1 MTITFQSFVA
11 QCYTVLFFGDTCIRG
26 STNSPAQS
34 HSPFDFKFPGDQG
47 RKVLKKSRRR
57 AMVAW
62 VHDILLEE
70 LVNSCIF
77 YGRCR
82 RLRSSFCPRIC
93 CGDLQARDELRGEI
107 RRIIYNKAQRCQA
120 QRCWRKTRSF
130 TGGPWSLAQS
140 SWSLTRGIEWFPMSG
155 GRGA

>member
-11 QCYTVLFFGDTCIRG
+11 QCYAVLFFGDTCIRG

-47 RKVLKKSRRR
+47 RKMLKKSRRR

-62 VHDILLEE
+62 VHDILLVE

-82 RLRSSFCPRIC
+82 CFRSSFCPRIR

-107 RRIIYNKAQRCQA
+107 RRIIYNQA
-120 QRCWRKTRSF
+120 QRCWRKMRSF
-130 TGGPWSLAQS
+130 TGGTWSLSQC
-140 SWSLTRGIEWFPMSG
+140 SWSLTRSIGWFPLSG